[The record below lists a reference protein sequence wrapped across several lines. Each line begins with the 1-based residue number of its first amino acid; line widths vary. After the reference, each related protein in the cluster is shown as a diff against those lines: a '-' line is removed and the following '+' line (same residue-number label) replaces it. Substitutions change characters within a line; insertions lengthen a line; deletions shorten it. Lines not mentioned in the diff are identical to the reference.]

1 MIKLKKVGLTAL
13 ATTMAFSAA
22 QAGEMSVGG
31 SMLATY
37 TSRDGSEST
46 GNPYG
51 MKTNITFSASAE
63 MDNGHTVS
71 FFTTGNDA
79 MAGKSSAKL
88 TYDMGDAGSISLDQ
102 GSGSGLSNIKDVTP
116 KVWEESWDNLDTT
129 TSGLVG
135 NGNSGALQYVN
146 NFGGVKV
153 DASYLAAGGAAN
165 SDGGTGLG
173 HTSSGWDF
181 ALTKVMSDNL
191 TMYAGYGQIGN
202 ANVASSED
210 TEYTVAGVYT
220 MGAATLGLQM
230 SRMDEGTTS
239 GTDED
244 TMLYGVAYNINDN
257 LAVSY
262 QVKDTEF
269 DKTGS
274 ADVDEKTAGLG
285 VSYTMGSMTL
295 AVQNNKGDN
304 MAGVDGTNDENTEVI
319 VSFAF

>member
-46 GNPYG
+46 GNPFG

-79 MAGKSSAKL
+79 MSGKSSAKL

-129 TSGLVG
+129 ASGLVG

-146 NFGGVKV
+146 DFGGVKV
-153 DASYLAAGGAAN
+153 DASYLSAGGGAN
-165 SDGGTGLG
+165 SDGGTGAGGL
-173 HTSSGWDF
+173 SSGWDV
-181 ALTKVMSDNL
+181 ALTKVLSDNL
-191 TMYAGYGQIGN
+191 TGYAGYGQVGN
-202 ANVASSED
+202 VTNSDSKD
-210 TEYTVAGVYT
+210 KDYTIAGVYT
-220 MGAATLGLQM
+220 MGAASVGVQM
-230 SRMDEGTTS
+230 SRSDDGVAS

-244 TMLYGVAYNINDN
+244 AILYGVAYNINDN
-257 LAVSY
+257 LSVSY
-262 QVKDTEF
+262 QVKETEF
-269 DKTGS
+269 DKTSS
-274 ADVDEKTAGLG
+274 ADVDEKTAGIG